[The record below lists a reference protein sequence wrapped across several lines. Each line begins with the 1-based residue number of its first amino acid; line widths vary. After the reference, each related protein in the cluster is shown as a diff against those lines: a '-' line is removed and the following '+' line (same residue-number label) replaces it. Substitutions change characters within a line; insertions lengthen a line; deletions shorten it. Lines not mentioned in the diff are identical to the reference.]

1 MNDISQE
8 MQGKIMQ
15 FQQLQQQ
22 IQVIAQQKYQIEM
35 QVTELEKTI
44 EELGKLKKGAEVYK
58 SVGTILVR
66 NDDREGLKKELQD
79 KKETLE
85 IRIKTLGNQD
95 KTLREMHQNLQ
106 KELTEALQKEKA

>member
-35 QVTELEKTI
+35 QVTELDKTI
-44 EELGKLKKGAEVYK
+44 EELGKLKKGAEIYK
-58 SVGTILVR
+58 SVGAILVR
-66 NDDREGLKKELQD
+66 TDDKESLKKELED

-95 KTLREMHQNLQ
+95 KTLREMHMNLQ